1 MLQYKNATAA
11 NSAPA
16 ATPAASVSGKAPQG
30 NANTNPAAAAAAA
43 APAMQQII
51 NIHQMPAQFGGGTV
65 SGGQPQGL
73 PQNMFQIVQPMH
85 AMQTVNIDGQEA
97 IFIPNLNAQLATAQ
111 AVNINGQQAFITPNG
126 QILRAPQSH
135 AGQAG
140 GQAIQLQQAT
150 PAQIINGL
158 GQEQTQLFTI
168 PGTSIQIPVTNLI
181 QQQQH
186 QGAVHVQQQQ
196 QSQQAATAGG
206 QAGGSQGGAGGAGTG
221 NGGLQATQLPS
232 TITIPGTNI
241 QIPTSVAAA
250 NGLLGNLTNL
260 LGGGG
265 GTSTLKLENGQ
276 LQLRPQLVQFPQPV
290 QQQTVAVQIP
300 VQTAG
305 GQTIYQTVH
314 VPVQAA
320 SNLMQA
326 QSMAMPA
333 AAAASQMHQMM
344 PQFAQIAQIVTP
356 NGQIQQVQLAP
367 MPYSQLPANA
377 NIIHIQNPHQQQQQQ
392 VQVQQQLQQQQVQQQ
407 QQQQQ
412 LQQQQVQQQHQQLL
426 QAIQEASASGQ
437 IPANQPITITNAQG
451 QQLTV
456 IPAQLR
462 QNPQPTA
469 TPAPQAATAMHLPA
483 GLQALPIQNIP
494 GLGQVQIIQA
504 NQLPANLPA
513 NFQQVLH
520 QLPQMTQVQA
530 QVQAQAQTTNATSSA
545 STSSIT
551 VMPKQEPQSPTQM
564 ITNIKQEPPDTF
576 VAAASTAN
584 PPPTSQPQQQTQTQP
599 QPQTQQIKFIV
610 PQAPPATQTEAATQ
624 NTHSN
629 TNPLS
634 NVTIPASIQITAL
647 PQTQP
652 QPQTQASNAAT
663 SLPPPR
669 TPPVSIATI
678 ARSGSGPIK
687 ATTLVNTSSAQITIA
702 PTGGQHVVRTT
713 TASSGN
719 RSNTSSVSSV
729 TTTPA
734 AQTSVSMD
742 TSGAGPGAA
751 ADVKPRLKRVACT
764 CPNCTDGEKHSDKKR
779 QHICHIPGCQKVY
792 GKTSHLRAHL
802 RWHTGERPFVCSWVF
817 CGKRFTR
824 SDELQRHRRT
834 HTGEKRFQCREC
846 GKKFMRSDHL
856 SKHIKTHYKSR
867 SGVELM
873 ELNIKQEQKN
883 SSVKSIST
891 MSGIVTIE
899 IPGGGG
905 QVMGGGASS
914 VAATVAGS
922 TVTSAPG
929 GATIVQLPA
938 PVVGMGSYADD
949 EDEEEMTEED
959 DEEDDDEELELDE
972 DDVDDEEDEEEE
984 EQDPEADAD
993 QESGED
999 EEKVMTISAS
1009 EMGETSSN

>member
-11 NSAPA
+11 NSAPS
-16 ATPAASVSGKAPQG
+16 ATPTANLSGKAPQG
-30 NANTNPAAAAAAA
+30 NANTNAAAAASAAAVAAASAAA
-43 APAMQQII
+43 APTMQQII
-51 NIHQMPAQFGGGTV
+51 NIHQMPPQFGGGGGNVT
-65 SGGQPQGL
+65 GGQPQAMS
-73 PQNMFQIVQPMH
+73 QNMFQIVQPMH

-126 QILRAPQSH
+126 QILRAPQAH

-181 QQQQH
+181 QQQH
-186 QGAVHVQQQQ
+186 QATVQQQQ
-196 QSQQAATAGG
+196 QSQQATTTGG
-206 QAGGSQGGAGGAGTG
+206 QTGSQGGAGGSGTG
-221 NGGLQATQLPS
+221 NAGGLQATQLPS

-250 NGLLGNLTNL
+250 NGLLGNLSSL
-260 LGGGG
+260 LSGGGG
-265 GTSTLKLENGQ
+265 GGSTLKLDNGQ
-276 LQLRPQLVQFPQPV
+276 IQLRPQLVQFPQPV

-320 SNLMQA
+320 PSGLSNLMQA
-326 QSMAMPA
+326 QSMAMPSA
-333 AAAASQMHQMM
+333 ATSQMQMI

-367 MPYSQLPANA
+367 MPYSQLPPNA

-392 VQVQQQLQQQQVQQQ
+392 QQQQAQQQQVQVQQQFQQHQQV
-407 QQQQQ
+407 
-412 LQQQQVQQQHQQLL
+412 QQHQQLI
-426 QAIQEASASGQ
+426 QAIQDASASGQ

-469 TPAPQAATAMHLPA
+469 TPAPQAPTAMQLPA

-520 QLPQMTQVQA
+520 QLPQMQQVHAQAPAQA
-530 QVQAQAQTTNATSSA
+530 QGQAQTTNAT
-545 STSSIT
+545 SIT

-564 ITNIKQEPPDTF
+564 ITSIKQEPPDNF
-576 VAAASTAN
+576 VTAAPPGPPARPPSTPTSIA
-584 PPPTSQPQQQTQTQP
+584 TSQPHP
-599 QPQTQQIKFIV
+599 QPQSQQIKFIV
-610 PQAPPATQTEAATQ
+610 PQAPPTTQADGG
-624 NTHSN
+624 NPN
-629 TNPLS
+629 PNPNPLS

-647 PQTQP
+647 PQP
-652 QPQTQASNAAT
+652 QPQAAT
-663 SLPPPR
+663 ATTLPPPR
-669 TPPVSIATI
+669 TPPVSVATI
-678 ARSGSGPIK
+678 ARSVNLPTK
-687 ATTLVNTSSAQITIA
+687 ATTIA
-702 PTGGQHVVRTT
+702 NTGGHHVMRTTAASGLRSNTTITVSTT
-713 TASSGN
+713 TA
-719 RSNTSSVSSV
+719 
-729 TTTPA
+729 TTPA
-734 AQTSVSMD
+734 GQTSVSLD
-742 TSGAGPGAA
+742 TSGAGAE
-751 ADVKPRLKRVACT
+751 VKPRLKRVACT

-846 GKKFMRSDHL
+846 NKKFMRSDHL
-856 SKHIKTHYKSR
+856 SKHIKTHFKSR

-873 ELNIKQEQKN
+873 ELSIKQEQKN
-883 SSVKSIST
+883 SAKSIST

-899 IPGGGG
+899 LPGSGG
-905 QVMGGGASS
+905 QVVGSGASS

-929 GATIVQLPA
+929 GATIVQLSA
-938 PVVGMGSYADD
+938 GTVGGMDSFGEDEEDDEEMTEEDDDEDDEEELEEDD
-949 EDEEEMTEED
+949 EDEEEMD
-959 DEEDDDEELELDE
+959 
-972 DDVDDEEDEEEE
+972 EE
-984 EQDPEADAD
+984 EQDQEQD
-993 QESGED
+993 QDQDSGD
-999 EEKVMTISAS
+999 EEKVMTISMS
-1009 EMGETSSN
+1009 EMGENSSN